1 MLKMHRLVTWEA
13 ISEPISLDSWQ
24 MKQLWPNKGEQ
35 SDCFLC
41 CLFAVGQSVRL
52 KMSQNGILGEENW
65 VDISYCI
72 YCEAILK
79 GLAAQSK
86 AKKYKIHW
94 LNLGAIQHRV
104 TLTYVYTDSRF
115 SVPNSLALRGKNCK
129 TVGCTVYGSQKKSKV
144 YGS

>member
-94 LNLGAIQHRV
+94 INLGAIQHRV
-104 TLTYVYTDSRF
+104 TLTYEDTCGHVY
-115 SVPNSLALRGKNCK
+115 PILWHWGGK
-129 TVGCTVYGSQKKSKV
+129 TVKLWAAQYMEVNRHPWYDK
-144 YGS
+144 